1 MADYDAVV
9 IGGGVVGTSTA
20 YHLVRSGAKTLLVD
34 RADVGQATYA
44 GAGILSPETNSRDP
58 EAWFNL
64 ALEAASYYSTLITQ
78 LQAEQEHDTGYAQCG
93 ALVVA
98 VSEDELEQFEE
109 ARQTIL
115 SRQERRGLP
124 LPDDLRV
131 ITSDEARS
139 LFPALAPVHGAI
151 FNRRACR
158 VDGNQ
163 LNRALLAAAE
173 GHGLSV
179 RQASAERL
187 VLEQGVVSGVV
198 IDGKTFTAG
207 VTAISGGAWSEMFG
221 AQLGVQIPVQPQ
233 RGQIIH
239 LGLADTDTS
248 SWPIVSAFHGHY
260 LVPWPDS
267 RVVAGATRETG
278 AGFQPHST
286 TSGVHEVLG
295 EAMRVAPGLAPAEVL
310 ETRIGLRPLTADTM
324 PVLGDLPGWSGI
336 YLATGHGPTGLMLGP
351 ISGKL
356 VAEMML
362 GGEPSADISAFH
374 VSRFQTA

>member
-1 MADYDAVV
+1 MPDYDAVV

-20 YHLVRSGAKTLLVD
+20 YHLVRGGARTLLVD
-34 RADVGQATYA
+34 RADAGRATFA

-58 EAWFNL
+58 ETWFDL
-64 ALEAASYYSTLITQ
+64 AVEAANYYATLIPQ
-78 LQAEQEHDTGYAQCG
+78 LQKEQEHDTGYAQCG

-98 VSEDELEQFEE
+98 VTEDELEPYEE
-109 ARQTIL
+109 ARQRIL
-115 SRQERRGLP
+115 ARQERRGLP
-124 LPDDLRV
+124 LPGDLHV
-131 ITSDEARS
+131 ISSDEAQS

-151 FNRRACR
+151 FNRRASR

-163 LNRALLAAAE
+163 LNRALLTAAE
-173 GHGLSV
+173 GQGLTV
-179 RQASAERL
+179 RQASADQL
-187 VLEQGVVSGVV
+187 VLGQGAVSGVV
-198 IDGKTFTAG
+198 VDGEAITAG
-207 VTAISGGAWSEMFG
+207 VTAIAGGAWSEAFG

-248 SWPIVSAFHGHY
+248 TWPIVSAFHGHY
-260 LVPWPDS
+260 MVPWPDN

-278 AGFQPHST
+278 SGFRPHST
-286 TSGVHEVLG
+286 ASGVHEVLG

-336 YLATGHGPTGLMLGP
+336 YLATGHGPTGLTIGP
-351 ISGKL
+351 FSGKL

-362 GGEPSADISAFH
+362 GGQPAEDISAFH
-374 VSRFQTA
+374 ISRFQRG